1 MTHRRDPHPRP
12 PDSIRPGLLL
22 IAAAVLGAS
31 LVTMTVIVRDAMGL
45 SEGSDSGAE
54 VAREGGRRLVLRP
67 DVDEEGLADG
77 EVVDVGPEGS
87 VREQWA
93 EWSEQNQVTEVPP
106 LVEALTD
113 PQLSRFRQSF
123 DREADLPFR
132 PTGRRGRITSSSG
145 LDLPPDASCDVRVLP
160 VADSSGFNCLVRVVC
175 GGVVVYPNRSQTAGY
190 VACEVD
196 ERGPRSAQDSMP
208 SVRDGD
214 PSVTLDLASGTVQV
228 GDRDDR
234 SSLYDLTIALDST
247 PVRVM

>member
-1 MTHRRDPHPRP
+1 MTQRRD

-31 LVTMTVIVRDAMGL
+31 LVAMTVVVRDALGL
-45 SEGSDSGAE
+45 SSGGEGSSE
-54 VAREGGRRLVLRP
+54 VEREGGRRIVLRP

-77 EVVDVGPEGS
+77 EVIDVGPEGS

-93 EWSEQNQVTEVPP
+93 EWTEQNGAVSVPP

-113 PQLSRFRQSF
+113 PQLSRFRASF
-123 DREADLPFR
+123 EPEADLPFR
-132 PTGRRGRITSSSG
+132 PTGRRGRITSSRG

-160 VADSSGFNCLVRVVC
+160 VADPSGFNCLVRVVC
-175 GGVVVYPNRSQTAGY
+175 GGVVVYPNQSQTAGY

-196 ERGPRSAQDSMP
+196 GRGPQRAEDSMP

-214 PSVTLDLASGTVQV
+214 PSILLDLASGTVQV
-228 GDRDDR
+228 GDRDHE
-234 SSLYDLTIALDST
+234 SSLYDVTIALDST